1 MQVPYDVQ
9 ALYDGEASGHVGPKS
24 STVHVVNVVVL
35 IAVLEPHTNEFLQR
49 WSMRFWI
56 RPLVDRLWSW
66 TRLSILLA
74 VGVARAGAKMFVAVT
89 WYCCGQV
96 RERLSRHIAS

>member
-1 MQVPYDVQ
+1 
-9 ALYDGEASGHVGPKS
+9 
-24 STVHVVNVVVL
+24 
-35 IAVLEPHTNEFLQR
+35 
-49 WSMRFWI
+49 MRFWI
-56 RPLVDRLWSW
+56 RPVVDRLWSW